1 MLVPTWWIS
10 PWMNCTI
17 FTPCFSQRHHR
28 NPSLSMYGPTS
39 KILPIERSKFGG
51 VVSESHARA
60 NSKTFYINESKFSRV
75 LSLIPAFGVDFRGC
89 PFKKSKILCVFWRR
103 RDTGSCCGLETE
115 IRRTILGKFRF
126 VDRTKGK
133 REQKA
138 ADRSRDSQKR
148 GKRLLVG
155 RGKQGG
161 GGVRRRV
168 GNADSQRTRAQT
180 SSSMGDSGRGS
191 VEALPRR
198 CPFSAEKG
206 DVADEQGCL
215 PPFSHHLSSRTL
227 TPVQCLL
234 QGKLRYA
241 QPPVPQSLTAEPSLS
256 LSLSCVCNLVY
267 FPCVCSASGPR
278 EMMLYWSAP

>member
-1 MLVPTWWIS
+1 M
-10 PWMNCTI
+10 
-17 FTPCFSQRHHR
+17 FS
-28 NPSLSMYGPTS
+28 
-39 KILPIERSKFGG
+39 GG
-51 VVSESHARA
+51 
-60 NSKTFYINESKFSRV
+60 
-75 LSLIPAFGVDFRGC
+75 G
-89 PFKKSKILCVFWRR
+89 

-206 DVADEQGCL
+206 DVADEQGWL

-227 TPVQCLL
+227 TPVQRLL

-241 QPPVPQSLTAEPSLS
+241 QPPAPQSLTAEPSLS
-256 LSLSCVCNLVY
+256 LSLLCVQSCLFSLCLQRIGPKGNDAVLERTVVY
-267 FPCVCSASGPR
+267 DYSENIPLFLKTFVGNGERYVMRQDKLDHWQDRIAFPR
-278 EMMLYWSAP
+278 